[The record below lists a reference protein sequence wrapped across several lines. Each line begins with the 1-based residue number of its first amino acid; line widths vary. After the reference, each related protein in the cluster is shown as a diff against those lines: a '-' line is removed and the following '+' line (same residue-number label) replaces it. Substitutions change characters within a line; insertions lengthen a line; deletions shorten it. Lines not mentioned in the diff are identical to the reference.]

1 MQEPY
6 GQFVADLWAKNIS
19 TAAEAL
25 AAAILHKMS
34 DQRWQPYLA
43 LGYRTR
49 AAGGHQ

>member
-6 GQFVADLWAKNIS
+6 GQFVADLWARNIS

-25 AAAILHKMS
+25 AAATLHKMS
-34 DQRWQPYLA
+34 GERWQPYLS